1 MNEKN
6 SGKGVRPRT
15 EPLLVALMF
24 VAAALMLVAV
34 IAIPYFLR
42 QRAEPKHEGY
52 RPGYEAYFV
61 DTNLYPAARTV
72 EESADTISTGSLPIS
87 PREAKE

>member
-1 MNEKN
+1 MNKRN
-6 SGKGVRPRT
+6 SGKRVRLLQK
-15 EPLLVALMF
+15 PLVIAGIIVGLV
-24 VAAALMLVAV
+24 LMLVAA

-52 RPGYEAYFV
+52 RPRLEPYYI
-61 DTNLYPAARTV
+61 DPNWYPAAGTV
-72 EESADTISTGSLPIS
+72 EESADTESTDSLPIS